1 MSANYKKLGDYIEVL
16 NRRNTDLKLG
26 LDSVR
31 GISNTKQIT
40 ETSKATVDE
49 SVISKFYVINPD
61 EFVYNPR
68 TTRMGDK
75 VGLAFN
81 NTDKPL
87 LFTFNNLAFKI
98 KDSAKDKLL
107 PNYLYLFFCRS
118 EFDRYA
124 RINSWGSATELFLFE
139 DLCNIKF
146 TAPDLKEQ
154 EKIVNTYNAI
164 TKRIQLKQ
172 KINENL
178 EKTAQC
184 LFDKYFKE
192 YNKFYEKEEL
202 KTLPTGWRY
211 SIISDFCKD
220 NIKSLSSSDEI
231 KEILYLDTSSITNN
245 KIDELQTIADTE
257 GFPSRAKRI
266 VYDNDIVFSTVRP
279 NLRHFGI
286 IRNPAKNMIVSTGFS
301 VLHNDS
307 EKVSNEFLYMWITN
321 DATLS
326 FLQSIAENSV
336 STYPSIN
343 SDDLMNIKI
352 IIPSDNIIS
361 ELNEGFRKIF
371 LMIDY
376 NNQEIT
382 KLQELKH
389 LVISRIS
396 GM

>member
-26 LDSVR
+26 VDSVR

-49 SVISKFYVINPD
+49 SVISKFYVINPG

-87 LFTFNNLAFKI
+87 LFTFNNLAFRI

-107 PNYLYLFFCRS
+107 PDYLYLFFCRS

-139 DLCNIKF
+139 DLCNINF
-146 TAPDLKEQ
+146 PVPDLKEQ

-178 EKTAQC
+178 SKQLSCLYEILCSEEKSKNWKDVLLDEIVENKRNNVKVENIPDDSIYVGLEHIPRKAIVLNTHGNSEEVLSDKLKALKGDI
-184 LFDKYFKE
+184 LFGKIRPYFHKVSVNPYDEIYCSSDALVFNSKQKE
-192 YNKFYEKEEL
+192 LYGFVLLTVFSEKFVNYAIKLSNGAKMPRAEWKDL
-202 KTLPTGWRY
+202 KNYTVRVPNTQIL
-211 SIISDFCKD
+211 
-220 NIKSLSSSDEI
+220 NALNEVVNKSLEYIYS
-231 KEILYLDTSSITNN
+231 
-245 KIDELQTIADTE
+245 
-257 GFPSRAKRI
+257 
-266 VYDNDIVFSTVRP
+266 
-279 NLRHFGI
+279 NL
-286 IRNPAKNMIVSTGFS
+286 
-301 VLHNDS
+301 
-307 EKVSNEFLYMWITN
+307 E
-321 DATLS
+321 
-326 FLQSIAENSV
+326 
-336 STYPSIN
+336 
-343 SDDLMNIKI
+343 
-352 IIPSDNIIS
+352 
-361 ELNEGFRKIF
+361 
-371 LMIDY
+371 
-376 NNQEIT
+376 EIT
-382 KLQELKH
+382 KLQELKQ
-389 LVISRIS
+389 LVISQIS
-396 GM
+396 KR